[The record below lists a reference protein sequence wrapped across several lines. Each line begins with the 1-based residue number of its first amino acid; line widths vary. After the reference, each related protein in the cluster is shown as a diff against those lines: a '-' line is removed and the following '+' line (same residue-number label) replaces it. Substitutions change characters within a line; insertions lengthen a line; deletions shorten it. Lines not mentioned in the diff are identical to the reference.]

1 MPVRRPRIPPP
12 EHRPIAKTVKT
23 IVLVGVASL
32 GVSLG
37 RELALPGDAS
47 LPSRISTWAR
57 DHNFGFIVDVGF

>member
-1 MPVRRPRIPPP
+1 
-12 EHRPIAKTVKT
+12 VKT